1 MIIHYLDT
9 LSLFKNFLYKSGYTL
24 LTLWGVITVI
34 FCLFFILPGDPARMM
49 LDQREDEEQ
58 LKIVR
63 QKLGLDLPIFTQY
76 VYYLNDLSPISFH
89 NTTTP
94 NSIDY
99 YSPTKYNAL
108 TLFGTDTN
116 KMVLKTPYF
125 RESFQNQGKKVSS
138 ILEEV
143 LPNTILLACCSITI
157 AFILG
162 ILLGIFSALTKDS
175 WFDRIIAVITS
186 IGMSIPSFFS
196 AILMAWIFAF
206 ILKEYTGLNMTG
218 SLYEIDDMGEGKHL
232 ALKNLILPSLTLGIR
247 PLAVVTQ
254 LMRNSLL
261 EILNQDYIRTAKAKG
276 LSTFTIIRK
285 HALKNALNPVITAIS
300 GWFAGMLAGA
310 VFVEYIFGWNG
321 LGKEIVDALNN
332 LDLPVIMGS
341 VLIISFMFIFI
352 NIIVDLLY
360 KLLDPRVR

>member
-1 MIIHYLDT
+1 M
-9 LSLFKNFLYKSGYTL
+9 FKEILYKSGYTL

-49 LDQREDEEQ
+49 LDQREDKMQ

-63 QKLGLDLPIFTQY
+63 QKLGLDLPIFAQY
-76 VYYLNDLSPISFH
+76 AYYLNDLSPISLH

-99 YSPTKYNAL
+99 YSTSKYNSIV
-108 TLFGTDTN
+108 LFETDTS
-116 KMVLKTPYF
+116 KTIIKTPYL

-138 ILEEV
+138 ILKEV
-143 LPNTILLACCSITI
+143 LPNTILLAFCSITI

-162 ILLGIFSALTKDS
+162 VLLGVFSALTQNS
-175 WFDRIIAVITS
+175 SFDRIIAIITS

-206 ILKEYTGLNMTG
+206 VLREYTGLNMTG
-218 SLYEIDDMGEGKHL
+218 SLYEIDDMGEGRHL
-232 ALKNLILPSLTLGIR
+232 TLKNLILPSLTLGIR
-247 PLAVVTQ
+247 PLAVITQ

-261 EILNQDYIRTAKAKG
+261 EVLNQDYIRTAKAKG

-300 GWFAGMLAGA
+300 GWFASMLAGA

-332 LDLPVIMGS
+332 LDLPVIMGA
-341 VLIISFMFIFI
+341 VLIIAFMFIFI